1 MSQKDV
7 YLPKIKIGKNS
18 QILNVT
24 LPILVIVQKFKD
36 DRITTLQVQ
45 TLTNWFLIQIMII
58 HDNISIPI
66 G

>member
-45 TLTNWFLIQIMII
+45 TLTN
-58 HDNISIPI
+58 
-66 G
+66 